1 MCWVIGS
8 AAFSVERLK
17 RFSKGSK
24 NLEFVCFFHWG
35 FLKTTPN
42 THFFS
47 FLFCI
52 FFNYS
57 LESNN
62 VFKNNFLNRFLIMKT
77 RK

>member
-24 NLEFVCFFHWG
+24 NLEFVCFCHWG

-42 THFFS
+42 THFFFS
-47 FLFCI
+47 FLYF
-52 FFNYS
+52 
-57 LESNN
+57 
-62 VFKNNFLNRFLIMKT
+62 FLITVWNPITFSKIIF
-77 RK
+77 